1 MLQLHLG
8 QHQLKEH
15 VTVDR
20 TIYGS
25 DQAASLTPDG
35 FKNLV
40 KAIRKVEKATNGHQ
54 TKEILEIEK
63 DVAKN

>member
-1 MLQLHLG
+1 M
-8 QHQLKEH
+8 
-15 VTVDR
+15 TVDR

-40 KAIRKVEKATNGHQ
+40 KAIRKVQKAIKGPK
-54 TKEILEIEK
+54 TKEILDIEK
-63 DVAKN
+63 DVAKKLRLHINK